1 LTTIGSVL
9 QSSNRDL
16 VNIKG
21 LTEAKIDKIREAAK
35 KLDCRGGSFK
45 TGLEMKEKRKCIVK
59 ITTGSTALDN
69 ILGGMM

>member
-1 LTTIGSVL
+1 ML

-45 TGLEMKEKRKCIVK
+45 TGLEVWCWCVIAEVV
-59 ITTGSTALDN
+59 SSALTH
-69 ILGGMM
+69 